1 MRVSTY
7 MSFKIIKVNQEINRE
22 AQNKFNN
29 SVKEPEEAG
38 LFGSGPRE
46 TNLLV
51 NTRIKWSEIEL
62 IWFTT
67 ELLNCKQNNR
77 ET

>member
-1 MRVSTY
+1 MCVSTY
-7 MSFKIIKVNQEINRE
+7 MSFKIINVNYGINRE

-38 LFGSGPRE
+38 LFGSGPRD

-51 NTRIKWSEIEL
+51 NTRIKWFDKRIDLVYYGAIEL
-62 IWFTT
+62 
-67 ELLNCKQNNR
+67 
-77 ET
+77 